1 MENTIKTKDAKKG
14 GYLVGK
20 PHSEG
25 GIKGM
30 NVDTGEPIEVEGG
43 EVVITKPAVQ
53 SKEVY
58 MFEGK
63 EMTPKEILSKLNS
76 DHGGVA
82 FAKGGQVGEEHYA
95 KGGGVNEKSV
105 WERNGFI
112 DIQRDSPKEW
122 QLVEWSF
129 NGHSPAFKGKP
140 YYQARTGLFFI
151 QKENGDIYEPKSS
164 NKLFWREI
172 QQYAKGGGTRKA
184 KTTAPSFEAEKEL
197 VKKEDKA
204 EKLKYQTLEEIIEQD
219 ITKWSALQG
228 LVGQA
233 NSFRKN
239 EIDRKLGKLRAERDL
254 YALKQ
259 MTSSELLQSLSKV
272 FAKEKVAQEVVNPEL
287 LAPNDLPTM
296 LSENQYYKVRTDE
309 FMDWFGDWLLAYD
322 FDNYG
327 GVSKAINEVTKEPLV
342 LYHGSQFDF
351 ARWRF
356 DKFPAAYFADNMSY
370 SQWFANLYGT
380 GNLYQVFVDM
390 KSPIDMRSFGVDQYP
405 IRNYLEYIENNYLI
419 SPEQIDGRI
428 AQFKIS
434 DPENTE
440 KYLDHPCRFW
450 EYIRHINTGILTF
463 LRDKT
468 FFDGILM
475 FENNPSDQVDGKD
488 NVTGSYVVFRKEQI
502 KWASANHFNTL
513 VDDARFE
520 KGGKLQ
526 DKQSELDLLN
536 SVDFAF

>member
-95 KGGGVNEKSV
+95 KGGG
-105 WERNGFI
+105 
-112 DIQRDSPKEW
+112 
-122 QLVEWSF
+122 
-129 NGHSPAFKGKP
+129 
-140 YYQARTGLFFI
+140 
-151 QKENGDIYEPKSS
+151 
-164 NKLFWREI
+164 
-172 QQYAKGGGTRKA
+172 TRKV

-197 VKKEDKA
+197 VKKEDRA

-272 FAKEKVAQEVVNPEL
+272 FAKEKIAQEIVNPEL

-440 KYLDHPCRFW
+440 RYLDHPCRFW
-450 EYIRHINTGILTF
+450 EYIRHINTEILTF

-526 DKQSELDLLN
+526 DKQTELDLLN